1 MSYTWR
7 FAQRSATPDH
17 TDAKDQQTQRL
28 SFIASDEAAERKKA
42 VGSIIP
48 AAIVYRATCFI
59 LFGSLDSSTLHT
71 LTRTLR
77 SASSC
82 CAIFCSPS
90 FQQHK
95 VGILETQSIQV
106 FAKGAEIPV
115 ALRDNIQDQF

>member
-1 MSYTWR
+1 MSHTWR
-7 FAQRSATPDH
+7 FARCSSALDH
-17 TDAKDQQTQRL
+17 TDAKDQQTHRL
-28 SFIASDEAAERKKA
+28 SSIASDEATERKKA

-48 AAIVYRATCFI
+48 AGIVCRATCFI
-59 LFGSLDSSTLHT
+59 LLGAFASSALHT
-71 LTRTLR
+71 FTRTLR

-95 VGILETQSIQV
+95 GGILETESIQV

-115 ALRDNIQDQF
+115 ALRDNAED